1 MNSVA
6 GLGWRVAD
14 ETMSTSIAVASAIAI
29 HRGRVPLNVA
39 VFPAY
44 LLHQTLIIL
53 FARALLSLAWSPGLE
68 APLLVLL
75 SLAGGLLGWWTARR
89 VAWLRPCGRH
99 RRDRWHPPGLAQR
112 AAAGAVTRA

>member
-14 ETMSTSIAVASAIAI
+14 ETMSMAVASAIAIAI
-29 HRGRVPLNVA
+29 HRGRVPLNEA
-39 VFPAY
+39 VFPVY

-53 FARALLSLAWSPGLE
+53 FARALRPLACSPGLE

-89 VAWLRPCGRH
+89 VACLRS
-99 RRDRWHPPGLAQR
+99 
-112 AAAGAVTRA
+112 